1 MLNPDKTHVGDCRE
15 PGQGFDFLGY
25 HFEAGQRWVRRKSLN
40 AIRERIRAKTRRT
53 CGESLACIIAELN
66 PMLRGWYNYFQHAH
80 PWTFSGMDGFIRWPR
95 PAPDGYAHCG
105 ASSRSEL
112 ALDTLWPTI
121 NAGPMPTLLSWDS
134 SR

>member
-1 MLNPDKTHVGDCRE
+1 MQAWVTANGLTLNPDKTHVGDCRE

-53 CGESLACIIAELN
+53 CGDSLACIIAKLN

-80 PWTFSGMDGFIRWPR
+80 PWTFSGMDGFIRWP
-95 PAPDGYAHCG
+95 
-105 ASSRSEL
+105 
-112 ALDTLWPTI
+112 
-121 NAGPMPTLLSWDS
+121 
-134 SR
+134 

>member
-1 MLNPDKTHVGDCRE
+1 MVRYADDFVVLCQTADEARAGLATVQAWVTANGLTLNPDKTHVADCRE

-66 PMLRGWYNYFQHAH
+66 PMRQGGFSPSRNDGLR
-80 PWTFSGMDGFIRWPR
+80 DVCGF
-95 PAPDGYAHCG
+95 
-105 ASSRSEL
+105 
-112 ALDTLWPTI
+112 
-121 NAGPMPTLLSWDS
+121 
-134 SR
+134 

>member
-1 MLNPDKTHVGDCRE
+1 MYLHKLDCLMRENGYQMVRCADDFVVFCQTADEARAGLATVQAWVTANGLTLNPDNTHVGDCRE

-66 PMLRGWYNYFQHAH
+66 PMRQGG
-80 PWTFSGMDGFIRWPR
+80 FSP
-95 PAPDGYAHCG
+95 
-105 ASSRSEL
+105 SRE
-112 ALDTLWPTI
+112 
-121 NAGPMPTLLSWDS
+121 
-134 SR
+134 